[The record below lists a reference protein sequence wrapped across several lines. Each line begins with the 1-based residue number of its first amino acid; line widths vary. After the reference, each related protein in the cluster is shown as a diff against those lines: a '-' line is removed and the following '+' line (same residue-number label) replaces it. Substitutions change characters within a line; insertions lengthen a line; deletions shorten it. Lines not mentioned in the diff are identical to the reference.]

1 MFIHGNK
8 TCNRGIFDQQ
18 SKWRILKHELGKFL
32 IRFEDDC

>member
-1 MFIHGNK
+1 MAIRLV
-8 TCNRGIFDQQ
+8 TEVIFDLQ